1 MIVSDKALEAQAE
14 KAVDYKG
21 RTALGILTKE
31 DFALIVVPPWQDRE
45 ILQAVL
51 NALEKKGIR
60 ADVLWEHDLLHV
72 PYEDLVHTTAAEG
85 WKELLYFQPSM
96 AEFLTSRGIEEMP
109 PGRICRTEDLSR
121 PLGDYMRANP
131 KYTAVFM
138 QTGGGGHIQNG
149 MGDQRN
155 KFKGQ
160 WEHITRERFLSNF
173 VLYPSEIVSMLDR
186 KVLEMG
192 ARVAEIRCTDPCGT
206 YFTCPVDEEEASIW
220 AESQKI
226 APTSHMLGLPLMGV
240 RLMTMRYL
248 LKPAMIKVPK
258 SNGVIAGT
266 CGHYGYY
273 PHIKAYI
280 RDGWIERI
288 EGGGKMGE
296 LLNEIMARTRDIQ
309 FPDFPK
315 PGWLYVNGAAIGT
328 NPKGFRNKDMFDS
341 LERLPNSFD
350 RLRSGVIHW
359 DMGGESYSDEFVN
372 FCKEHKLPRK
382 HAWHIHTYLNT
393 FEVRFRGSTEWQKI
407 IDNGHLTA
415 LDDPEIIALAARYG
429 DPGELLKEDWNPII
443 PGVNYPGDYMRDF
456 GNDPAAWVWKEVN
469 GLLPQT
475 IGCNMK

>member
-1 MIVSDKALEAQAE
+1 MDKRLEVQAQ
-14 KAVDYKG
+14 KAVNYKG
-21 RTALGILTKE
+21 RTALGDITK
-31 DFALIVVPPWQDRE
+31 DDIPLFVVPPNQDQE
-45 ILQAVL
+45 ILQAIL
-51 NALEKKGIR
+51 GALQEKGMKK
-60 ADVLWEHDLLHV
+60 ADVIYEHDLLGI
-72 PYEDLVHTTAAEG
+72 PYDELVRHNGAEG
-85 WKELLYFQPSM
+85 WKEILYFQPSM
-96 AEFLTSRGIEEMP
+96 AEFMTSRGIAEMP
-109 PGRICRTEDLSR
+109 PGRTPKLEIIGE
-121 PLGDYMRANP
+121 PLAEYLRKHP
-131 KYTAVFM
+131 QYTFVCVGTAGAGHM
-138 QTGGGGHIQNG
+138 QNA
-149 MGDQRN
+149 MKDQRG
-155 KFKGQ
+155 KLKSL
-160 WEHITRERFLSNF
+160 WEHMSEERFLSNF
-173 VLYPSEIVSMLDR
+173 VLYPDEIVNMLDR
-186 KVLEMG
+186 KVLGMA
-192 ARVAEIRCTDPCGT
+192 ARVEEIRCTDPCGT
-206 YFTCPVDEEEASIW
+206 YFTCPVDEEEAAIW
-220 AESQKI
+220 AKSQEI
-226 APTSHMLGLPLMGV
+226 APTSHLLGLPLMGV

-258 SNGVIAGT
+258 SNGVLAGT

-280 RDGWIERI
+280 KDGWVERV

-296 LLNEIMARTRDIQ
+296 LLNEVMARTRDIQ

-382 HAWHIHTYLNT
+382 HSWHIHTYLNT
-393 FEVRFRGSTEWQKI
+393 FEVRFRGSMEWQKI

-415 LDDPEIIALAARYG
+415 LDDPEVIALAARYG
-429 DPGELLKEDWNPII
+429 DPKELLKEDWSPII

-475 IGCNMK
+475 IGCDMK